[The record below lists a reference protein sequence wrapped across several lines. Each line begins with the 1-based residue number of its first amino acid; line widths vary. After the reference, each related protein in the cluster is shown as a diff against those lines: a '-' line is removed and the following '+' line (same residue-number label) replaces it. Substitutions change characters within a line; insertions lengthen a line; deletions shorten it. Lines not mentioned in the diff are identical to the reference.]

1 MITSYP
7 ADGADLNINTIPQW
21 QKIFIGIVLLTL
33 AVAGCL
39 IDFSLPAAVQTT
51 LGWVIVFLFSLPVS
65 VYIYLIFTG
74 TKWEKLVN
82 SLLFI
87 ALLNLFPCLYII
99 SVLQKNN
106 PFQSIQLIIPVLF
119 LSLLAILVCVK
130 LYLFLKP
137 PANTETERTDTQKRE
152 IELNLPFDKTFDA
165 CMEAVRQFMYHELEQ
180 FDPTTGTIIALVS
193 NADPGISFA
202 GFPQRQSRITF
213 SLRKTSSTETTIIV
227 TSAPVLRLRYPR
239 WYTGSLT
246 SPIHETNNLLEIT
259 TFLQSRVSEQHQT
272 GRDSPARPGVS
283 ERSWEILE
291 PDLVAFMSLII
302 PGLGQNYT
310 GRYLRGIIFTAGV
323 AAGLAF
329 FIIPGIVLWIA
340 GTLDA
345 YRMAQKINDN
355 TLPFIPNKTGMI
367 VFHVCATG
375 ALLYLGFSLVQMG
388 YYPYLG

>member
-1 MITSYP
+1 
-7 ADGADLNINTIPQW
+7 
-21 QKIFIGIVLLTL
+21 
-33 AVAGCL
+33 
-39 IDFSLPAAVQTT
+39 
-51 LGWVIVFLFSLPVS
+51 
-65 VYIYLIFTG
+65 
-74 TKWEKLVN
+74 
-82 SLLFI
+82 
-87 ALLNLFPCLYII
+87 
-99 SVLQKNN
+99 
-106 PFQSIQLIIPVLF
+106 
-119 LSLLAILVCVK
+119 
-130 LYLFLKP
+130 
-137 PANTETERTDTQKRE
+137 
-152 IELNLPFDKTFDA
+152 
-165 CMEAVRQFMYHELEQ
+165 MEAFRHFMYYELEQ

-213 SLRKTSSTETTIIV
+213 SLGKTSSTETTIIV
-227 TSAPVLRLRYPR
+227 TSAPVLHLRYPR

-259 TFLQSRVSEQHQT
+259 TFLQSRASEQHQT

-291 PDLVAFMSLII
+291 PDLIAFMSLII

-375 ALLYLGFSLVQMG
+375 ALLYLGFSLVRMG

>member
-21 QKIFIGIVLLTL
+21 LKVLIGIVLAGL
-33 AVAGCL
+33 AVAGYL
-39 IDFSLPAAVQTT
+39 FYFSFPASARTT
-51 LGWVIVFLFSLPVS
+51 LGWVIVFLFSLTVS

-87 ALLNLFPCLYII
+87 ALLSLFPCLYII

-106 PFQSIQLIIPVLF
+106 PFQSTQLIIPVLS

-137 PANTETERTDTQKRE
+137 PANTEWTDPQKRE
-152 IELNLPFDKTFDA
+152 IELKLPFDKTFDA
-165 CMEAVRQFMYHELEQ
+165 CMEAFRHFMYYELEQ

-375 ALLYLGFSLVQMG
+375 ALLYLGFSLVRMG